1 MKDNNGFVPA
11 WAYGGI
17 LMIVAL
23 VLAFLVISIMTG
35 PGANTYNVEIFS
47 PDMAANVEGDGFAVV
62 CTGDCITSNNP
73 APTPAPAPAP
83 APDDTAQHRLN
94 AAIMFIGLMVAGL
107 VLIIFT
113 LGGIL

>member
-1 MKDNNGFVPA
+1 MKETHVSVS
-11 WAYGGI
+11 GGI
-17 LMIVAL
+17 IAAIAAIGAVMLMA
-23 VLAFLVISIMTG
+23 VLIGSSS
-35 PGANTYNVEIFS
+35 NTYNVRVFS
-47 PDMAANVEGDGFAVV
+47 PDMAANVDGDGFAVV

-73 APTPAPAPAP
+73 APTPAPAP

-107 VLIIFT
+107 ALVILT